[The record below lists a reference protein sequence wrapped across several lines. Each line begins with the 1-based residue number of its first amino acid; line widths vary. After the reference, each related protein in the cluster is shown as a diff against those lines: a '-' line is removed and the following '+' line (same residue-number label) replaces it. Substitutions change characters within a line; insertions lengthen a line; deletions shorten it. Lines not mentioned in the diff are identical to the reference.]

1 MKNKFRD
8 SKTDLLRQYFRTDS
22 TRGKLIVVAALAMSV
37 LAACTDEV
45 ATSAEEGSATSALAA
60 NSENSLPAM
69 YLDRDIENLHNGIN
83 KARESYQTLIDA
95 CNSVGKPTASLA
107 PEEVDRLGKK
117 RWQFWRMPGL
127 MAYKVESWSA
137 KMGDIRQ
144 GKECEFTFETEGVHV
159 YYDTEKTLSL
169 DLKTGERKQTHPEPH
184 RLQVLDASPDESDW
198 AAWSGWGSPTDE
210 TVVGQPCKQWR
221 SPRGDTSCLWSGGTQ
236 WGFSYITQGIFGSN
250 AGFELGAIT
259 LQAEPGTG
267 TVGDRLTTTQFVI
280 GADFDPQDM
289 MP

>member
-8 SKTDLLRQYFRTDS
+8 SKTDLLRRYFRTDS
-22 TRGKLIVVAALAMSV
+22 TRGKLIVLIALAMSA

-60 NSENSLPAM
+60 NSESSLPAM

-83 KARESYQTLIDA
+83 KARESYQTLIDS

-117 RWQFWRMPGL
+117 RWQFWRMSGR
-127 MAYKVESWSA
+127 MAYKDESWSA
-137 KMGDIRQ
+137 KIGDIRQ

-169 DLKTGERKQTHPEPH
+169 DLKTGERRQTGRSHI
-184 RLQVLDASPDESDW
+184 V
-198 AAWSGWGSPTDE
+198 
-210 TVVGQPCKQWR
+210 CK
-221 SPRGDTSCLWSGGTQ
+221 
-236 WGFSYITQGIFGSN
+236 
-250 AGFELGAIT
+250 
-259 LQAEPGTG
+259 
-267 TVGDRLTTTQFVI
+267 
-280 GADFDPQDM
+280 
-289 MP
+289 